1 MTLACE
7 DGDEDYV
14 ANSYTPNELAFNKSE
29 FFKVEKLLG
38 IWGWGR
44 WSLIKQKTDMS
55 LSENDM
61 EHISRC
67 HYFFWFYNFFKL
79 FVQFNVYII
88 EHYCCIAFVNF
99 VVMIKHAIL
108 FGI

>member
-1 MTLACE
+1 MTLASE

-14 ANSYTPNELAFNKSE
+14 NNDYTPNELAFNKSE

-44 WSLIKQKTDMS
+44 WSLIKQKTDML

-61 EHISRC
+61 EHISR
-67 HYFFWFYNFFKL
+67 
-79 FVQFNVYII
+79 
-88 EHYCCIAFVNF
+88 
-99 VVMIKHAIL
+99 
-108 FGI
+108 